1 MESFGIR
8 RILAKL
14 VRVNDDLSSDTL
26 PDTNTPALEDKDA
39 IAGERG
45 EVVATED
52 AAGGS
57 SARQRKGGKK
67 AGETATEAP
76 AKDGTKKDK

>member
-8 RILAKL
+8 KILAKL

-39 IAGERG
+39 IAGG

-76 AKDGTKKDK
+76 AKDGPKKDK